1 MFRDPASVPE
11 LSEVADFINGWLAE
25 QLAENDA
32 VLDVGRDPDEQYRWY
47 VRIAGEAREVTA
59 VWLTLRQ
66 RTLAFESYFA
76 PAPEE
81 NEALVYETLLRWN
94 NQLSGA
100 RFSIGVEDAVF
111 LEGQIG
117 YHTVDD
123 FELDRILG
131 TVYETVERWFKPLL
145 RIGFASRFKG

>member
-11 LSEVADFINGWLAE
+11 MSEVAAFIDSWLSE

-32 VLDVGRDPDEQYRWY
+32 VVAVGVDPDERYRWF
-47 VRIAGEAREVTA
+47 VRMAGDERDITA

-66 RTLAFESYFA
+66 RTLSFESYFA

-81 NEALVYETLLRWN
+81 NQLLAYETLLRWN
-94 NQLSGA
+94 NKLSGA
-100 RFSIGVEDAVF
+100 RFSIGAEDAVF
-111 LEGQIG
+111 IEGEIG
-117 YHTVDD
+117 YHTVDG

-131 TVYETVERWFKPLL
+131 TIYEAVERWFKPLL
-145 RIGFASRFKG
+145 RIGFASRFKD